1 MPRTV
6 RPDRGRRMPNGAERL
21 RRIAELARSVSSAL
35 DLEAVLDHVTAAVSA
50 LRPDAACSVRLID
63 QLVGG
68 YRLAG
73 VGGVPIADRRPVIP
87 FGRGLTHEVAETGR
101 PVFVEEYSDDPRALE
116 RFWP

>member
-73 VGGVPIADRRPVIP
+73 VGGVPIGIAEILTGLWLLIRGIKIQPVESQARINV
-87 FGRGLTHEVAETGR
+87 VA
-101 PVFVEEYSDDPRALE
+101 ALHAE
-116 RFWP
+116 